1 MLKEKKLKRQRYISL
16 LTYIYHEYVLPFIVI
31 STIVFT
37 EFSIF
42 INFFI

>member
-1 MLKEKKLKRQRYISL
+1 MSEEKKLKRQRYREKLS
-16 LTYIYHEYVLPFIVI
+16 YIYHEYILPFIMI

-37 EFSIF
+37 EFFIF

>member
-1 MLKEKKLKRQRYISL
+1 MLNKKQIKMQRFKEKLSNIYYEYILS
-16 LTYIYHEYVLPFIVI
+16 FIVI
-31 STIVFT
+31 SIIIFF

>member
-1 MLKEKKLKRQRYISL
+1 MLNEKKLKMQRYKEKLSN
-16 LTYIYHEYVLPFIVI
+16 IYHGYILPLIVI
-31 STIVFT
+31 STIIFF

>member
-1 MLKEKKLKRQRYISL
+1 MLKEKQPKRQRYRENLSH
-16 LTYIYHEYVLPFIVI
+16 IYHGYILPLIVI
-31 STIVFT
+31 STIIFI

>member
-1 MLKEKKLKRQRYISL
+1 MLKEKKLKRQRYREILS
-16 LTYIYHEYVLPFIVI
+16 YIYHEYVLPFIVM
-31 STIVFT
+31 STIIFT